1 MKSHIDG
8 KLREV
13 DRALNTQIKQK
24 EQLAVDE
31 LKKQAKKAATKVK
44 TDEATLPP
52 IFSIDVDKLIAES
65 HAKEITKVAKP
76 AADFKVIDADVPILF
91 CELECVAK
99 MNAQA
104 RVQMALGLWGGK
116 YKKEEGFKSTGKAQE
131 PVYKRSG
138 KEEIDAM
145 FSSIQSCFPPASFP
159 DEGELPADIAKV
171 FDSVWLYGFDVKMA
185 SVAQTPNGV
194 AIFKYLAAGEVEYLL
209 FELKTFVPAVKTILE
224 KDAVSVDEAIAFIN
238 NLTTEKMKQFCE
250 KGGAMQRAVLS
261 TAEVLYIPT
270 GYLIAERSSKG
281 ILLYGLRKSV
291 VTKSEAACCNYEEL
305 IGLYTAANR
314 GTTKMLAMLDAIKPQ
329 A

>member
-1 MKSHIDG
+1 
-8 KLREV
+8 
-13 DRALNTQIKQK
+13 
-24 EQLAVDE
+24 
-31 LKKQAKKAATKVK
+31 
-44 TDEATLPP
+44 
-52 IFSIDVDKLIAES
+52 
-65 HAKEITKVAKP
+65 
-76 AADFKVIDADVPILF
+76 
-91 CELECVAK
+91 
-99 MNAQA
+99 
-104 RVQMALGLWGGK
+104 MALGLWGGK

-171 FDSVWLYGFDVKMA
+171 FDSVWLYGFDVQMA

-261 TAEVLYIPT
+261 ATLSQSVLRKVSCST
-270 GYLIAERSSKG
+270 DCGSAATMRSSSAFTQQPTAG
-281 ILLYGLRKSV
+281 PPRCWRCLMLSSLRH
-291 VTKSEAACCNYEEL
+291 EC
-305 IGLYTAANR
+305 
-314 GTTKMLAMLDAIKPQ
+314 MLGYNSGRRASR
-329 A
+329 